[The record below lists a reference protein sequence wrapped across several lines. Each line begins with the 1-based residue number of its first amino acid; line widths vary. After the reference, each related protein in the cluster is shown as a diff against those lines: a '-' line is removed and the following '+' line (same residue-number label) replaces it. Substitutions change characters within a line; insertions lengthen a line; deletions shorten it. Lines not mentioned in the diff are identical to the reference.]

1 MPPPPGTDVPAGS
14 LGFTSTRRDR
24 VSAEI
29 LRQLKSTILA
39 GRLKP
44 GDKLPSEKQ
53 LAQQFQS
60 SRGSVREAIRALE
73 QAGLLVV
80 RRGAGG
86 GARVADGNLRHVTD
100 SLFTLIRLGNVSI
113 HHLTE
118 VRVILEPWI
127 ARLAAQRITE
137 PELARIEAYVAK
149 HAEAIAAGHLH
160 ATADLGF
167 HRMLAEAAKNPLLVL
182 FAHSMAD
189 SMVEEVV
196 ARLEMDAATNRS
208 NLAFHQRIYAA
219 LARRDREEASRAM
232 LEHVTEVQD
241 RLGRLLPADDR
252 GVSPAAASTPS
263 P

>member
-1 MPPPPGTDVPAGS
+1 MPTPAPDTLAES
-14 LGFTSTRRDR
+14 LGFTPTRRDR

-86 GARVADGNLRHVTD
+86 GAVVADVNLRHVTD
-100 SLFTLIRLGNVSI
+100 SLFTLIRLGSVSI

-127 ARLAAQRITE
+127 ASLAAQRISGE
-137 PELARIEAYVAK
+137 ELARIEAYVTK

-167 HRMLAEAAKNPLLVL
+167 HRMLAEAVKNPLLTL

-189 SMVEEVV
+189 AMVEEVV

-208 NLAFHQRIYAA
+208 NLAFHQKICAA
-219 LARRDREEASRAM
+219 LARRDHDAASRVM

-241 RLGRLLPADDR
+241 RLGRLLPALDR
-252 GVSPAAASTPS
+252 GVRPASVPTRSP
-263 P
+263 

>member
-1 MPPPPGTDVPAGS
+1 VPAAS
-14 LGFTSTRRDR
+14 LAFTPTRRDR
-24 VSAEI
+24 VSAAI
-29 LRQLKSTILA
+29 LRQLKSAILG

-73 QAGLLVV
+73 QAGLLRV

-86 GARVADGNLRHVTD
+86 GAVVADGNLRHVTD
-100 SLFTLIRLGNVSI
+100 SLFTLIRLGSVSI

-118 VRVILEPWI
+118 VRVILEPWV

-137 PELARIEAYVAK
+137 EELARIGAYVTR

-167 HRMLAEAAKNPLLVL
+167 HRMLAEAAKNPLLGL
-182 FAHSMAD
+182 FVHSMAD
-189 SMVEEVV
+189 AMVEEVV
-196 ARLEMDAATNRS
+196 ARLDMDAATNRS
-208 NLAFHQRIYAA
+208 NLVFHQRICSA
-219 LARRDREEASRAM
+219 LARRDDDEASRVM

-241 RLGRLLPADDR
+241 RLGRLLPAV
-252 GVSPAAASTPS
+252 GSGAPPAAVSTRS
-263 P
+263 R

>member
-1 MPPPPGTDVPAGS
+1 VPLPEDDVLHGS
-14 LGFTSTRRDR
+14 LGFTPTRRDR

-29 LRQLKSTILA
+29 LRQLKSAILA

-80 RRGAGG
+80 RRGSGG
-86 GARVADGNLRHVTD
+86 GAMVADGNLRHVTD
-100 SLFTLIRLGNVSI
+100 SLFALIRLGSVSI

-137 PELARIEAYVAK
+137 EE
-149 HAEAIAAGHLH
+149 GDLH

-189 SMVEEVV
+189 VMVEEVV

-208 NLAFHQRIYAA
+208 NLAFHQRICAA
-219 LARRDREEASRAM
+219 LARRDHGEASRVM
-232 LEHVTEVQD
+232 LEHITEVQD
-241 RLGRLLPADDR
+241 RLGRLLPAEDR
-252 GVSPAAASTPS
+252 GAAPAISPTRS

>member
-1 MPPPPGTDVPAGS
+1 MPLPEDDVLHGS
-14 LGFTSTRRDR
+14 LGFTPTRRDR

-29 LRQLKSTILA
+29 LRQLKSAILA

-80 RRGAGG
+80 RRGSGG
-86 GARVADGNLRHVTD
+86 GAMVADGNLRHVTD
-100 SLFTLIRLGNVSI
+100 SLFALIRLGSVSI

-137 PELARIEAYVAK
+137 EELARIEAYVAQ
-149 HAEAIAAGHLH
+149 HADAIAAGDLH

-189 SMVEEVV
+189 VMVEEVV

-208 NLAFHQRIYAA
+208 NLAFHQRICAA
-219 LARRDREEASRAM
+219 LARRDHGEASRVM
-232 LEHVTEVQD
+232 LEHITEVQD
-241 RLGRLLPADDR
+241 SLGRLLPAEDR
-252 GVSPAAASTPS
+252 GAAPAISPTRS

>member
-1 MPPPPGTDVPAGS
+1 MEAPLP
-14 LGFTSTRRDR
+14 GFTSTRRDR
-24 VSAEI
+24 VSSDI
-29 LRQLKSTILA
+29 LRQLKSAILA

-53 LAQQFQS
+53 LAEQFQS
-60 SRGSVREAIRALE
+60 SRGSVREAIRTLE

-86 GARVADGNLRHVTD
+86 GAMVSDGDLRHVTD
-100 SLFTLIRLGNVSI
+100 SLSTLIRLGSVSI

-118 VRVILEPWI
+118 VRVMLEPWI
-127 ARLAAQRITE
+127 ASLAAQRIT
-137 PELARIEAYVAK
+137 PLELARLEAHVTQ
-149 HAEAIAAGHLH
+149 HADAIAAGHLH

-189 SMVEEVV
+189 WMVEEVV
-196 ARLEMDAATNRS
+196 ARLEMDTATNRS
-208 NLAFHQRIYAA
+208 NLAFHQRIYVA
-219 LARRDREEASRAM
+219 LARRDHEEAARVM

-241 RLGRLLPADDR
+241 RLGRLLPA
-252 GVSPAAASTPS
+252 ASTRS
-263 P
+263 S

>member
-1 MPPPPGTDVPAGS
+1 MPTPGSAVPAGS
-14 LGFTSTRRDR
+14 LEFMPTRRDR

-29 LRQLKSTILA
+29 LRQLKSAILA
-39 GRLKP
+39 GRLKS

-86 GARVADGNLRHVTD
+86 GAIVADGDLRHVAD
-100 SLFTLIRLGNVSI
+100 SLFTLIRLGSVSI

-118 VRVILEPWI
+118 VRVILEPRI
-127 ARLAAQRITE
+127 ASLAAQRITAE
-137 PELARIEAYVAK
+137 ELARIEAYVAK
-149 HAEAIAAGHLH
+149 HAEAITAGHLH

-189 SMVEEVV
+189 SMVQEVV

-208 NLAFHQRIYAA
+208 NLASHQKICAA
-219 LARRDREEASRAM
+219 LARRDHDEASRVM
-232 LEHVTEVQD
+232 LEHVTDVQD
-241 RLGRLLPADDR
+241 RLGRLLPARDPGAWPVAAPTR
-252 GVSPAAASTPS
+252 SP
-263 P
+263 

>member
-1 MPPPPGTDVPAGS
+1 MAAGRNDALTGS
-14 LGFTSTRRDR
+14 LEFTPTRRDR
-24 VSAEI
+24 VSAAI
-29 LRQLKSTILA
+29 LRQLKSAILG

-44 GDKLPSEKQ
+44 GDRLPSEKQ

-86 GARVADGNLRHVTD
+86 GAMVADGNLRQVTD
-100 SLFTLIRLGNVSI
+100 SLFTLIRLGSVSI

-127 ARLAAQRITE
+127 ASLAAQRITE
-137 PELARIEAYVAK
+137 EELARIGAYVVK

-167 HRMLAEAAKNPLLVL
+167 HRMLADAAKNPLLVL

-189 SMVEEVV
+189 AMVEEVV

-208 NLAFHQRIYAA
+208 NLIFHQRICAA
-219 LARRDREEASRAM
+219 LARRDHEEASRVM

-241 RLGRLLPADDR
+241 RLGRLLPAVPSGGR
-252 GVSPAAASTPS
+252 PVTVSTRSR
-263 P
+263 